1 MGRCAL
7 QAIFRR
13 DFRQKMEEAA
23 ELPPSTP
30 DVIDAGMK

>member
-1 MGRCAL
+1 MGRCAF

-23 ELPPSTP
+23 ELPPTP